1 MSKQR
6 PAHLTVLRV
15 HDVTPHMRRLV
26 LGDGPDAAGF
36 DQLAAGWKGFS
47 DSYVKLVFL
56 AAGHTYPDP
65 LDLDE
70 VRATMPPEA
79 WPVLRTYTLRRFD
92 PQAREV
98 WIDFVVHGDAGVA
111 GPWAAQAQ
119 PGDTVYLRGPGGA
132 YRPDPAADHHL
143 LVGDEA
149 ALPAIAASIEAL
161 PAGAR
166 ATAFVEVSDAS
177 EEQPVQTAGDVELVW
192 LHRGSAAPGSTSL
205 LDEAVRA
212 WDWPEG
218 VVHAFVHGE
227 STLLRTVRPYVV
239 GERGVPRDG
248 LSVSA
253 YWRLGDTEE
262 SFRTWKSQQTDALTR
277 PTR

>member
-6 PAHLTVLRV
+6 PARLTVLRAS
-15 HDVTPHMRRLV
+15 DVTPHMRRLV
-26 LGDGPDAAGF
+26 LGDGPEAAGF
-36 DQLAAGWKGFS
+36 DQLVAGWNRHT

-56 AAGHTYPDP
+56 ASGFEYPDP

-70 VRATMPPEA
+70 VRETMPPEA
-79 WPVLRTYTLRRFD
+79 WPILRTYTIRAIDLD
-92 PQAREV
+92 AREV

-111 GPWAAQAQ
+111 GPWAAQAA
-119 PGDTVYLRGPGGA
+119 PGDTIHLRGPGGA
-132 YRPDPAADHHL
+132 YSPDPAADHHL

-149 ALPAIAASIEAL
+149 ALPAILAAIESL
-161 PAGAR
+161 PSGAR
-166 ATAFVEVSDAS
+166 ATAFVEVSDGA
-177 EEQPVQTAGDVELVW
+177 EEQPVATAGDVEVFW
-192 LHRGSAAPGSTSL
+192 LHRGDAEPGSTSL
-205 LDEAVRA
+205 LEDAVRG

-227 STLLRTVRPYVV
+227 STLLRTVRPYVKD
-239 GERGVPRDG
+239 EQGVPREG

-262 SFRTWKSQQTDALTR
+262 SFRTWKSQQSDPVVTR
-277 PTR
+277 PS